1 MSRREP
7 TLDPVAVRELEALDA
22 GAAVDPDLTEL
33 AVLAQDLRAVAPRPT
48 EEFAARLDERV
59 AAGFPAAHRPEAKK
73 RRRWS
78 PPRMNLFTPLAAGSL
93 AAVIAAVVVAAA
105 LLSGPGSDGGSP
117 VASSDSAETSSGASV
132 PSVAAPK
139 SSESATGAPQASRD
153 SGGAGPLGGSGS
165 GTSGSSATDPGRR
178 RVERSAD
185 LAVSVARDHFDEA
198 AARVPQIAAGANAIV
213 ETSSVSTDGGDGR
226 ATFALR
232 VPVDALEQTL
242 ADLSALGRV
251 ESRDES
257 GVDVTGAYVSA
268 ADRLG
273 DLRAERSSVRRRL
286 AGETDTAKAN
296 ELRDRLDE
304 LQRDIAS
311 ARATVAQMRER
322 TSYARV
328 AFELTTARDGQGAG
342 AGDDADQGWTIGD
355 ALSDAGSILAG
366 VLSGLIVGLAV
377 AAPLI
382 ALLAALVLGRA
393 VLRRRRRERALGPA

>member
-1 MSRREP
+1 MSRRES
-7 TLDPVAVRELEALDA
+7 TLDPVAARELEALDA
-22 GAAVDPDLTEL
+22 ALAGGAVDPDLADL
-33 AVLAQDLRAVAPRPT
+33 AVLAEDLRAVAPRPS
-48 EEFAARLDERV
+48 EGFAAHLDERA
-59 AAGFPAAHRPEAKK
+59 AAGFPVPRAAAGK

-78 PPRMNLFTPLAAGSL
+78 LPRINRFTPLAAGSL
-93 AAVIAAVVVAAA
+93 AAVLAAVVVAAA
-105 LLSGPGSDGGSP
+105 LLSGPGSDGGST
-117 VASSDSAETSSGASV
+117 VSSSDTAESGAAAQSAKPEQSATEAAPDASAGAGAAAPETSRGGGV
-132 PSVAAPK
+132 
-139 SSESATGAPQASRD
+139 
-153 SGGAGPLGGSGS
+153 GGA
-165 GTSGSSATDPGRR
+165 TEPGRR

-185 LAVSVARDHFDEA
+185 LVVLVARDRFDEA

-213 ETSSVSTDGGDGR
+213 ETSSVTTDGGDGR

-286 AGETDTAKAN
+286 AAETDTAKAN

-304 LQRDIAS
+304 LQRDISS

-328 AFELTTARDGQGAG
+328 AFEMTTARDGQDAG
-342 AGDDADQGWTIGD
+342 AGDDEDRGWTIGD
-355 ALSDAGSILAG
+355 ALSDAGTILAG

-377 AAPLI
+377 AAPLV